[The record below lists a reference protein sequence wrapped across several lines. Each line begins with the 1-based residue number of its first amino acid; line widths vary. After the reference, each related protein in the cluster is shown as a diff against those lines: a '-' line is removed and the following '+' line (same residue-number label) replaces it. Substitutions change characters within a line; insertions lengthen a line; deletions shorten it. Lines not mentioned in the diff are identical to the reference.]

1 MTDHQEL
8 PPGVSSSEIQ
18 EPTLQ
23 HIVGAM
29 LFAAKKPLTIADIRR
44 VLQQVAEQL
53 PEENRLPTRD
63 AQIKTAVADVR
74 EALAK
79 AGLGVTLGVAP
90 GAGVDGGGYRLQ
102 TDPACGPWLR
112 CLLEA
117 GKPTRLSRPALETLA
132 IIAYRQPATRAEI
145 EGVRGVGV
153 DAMLRTLLEMQL
165 IKITGRS
172 ELPGRPLLYGTT
184 QLFLEHFGLKNVQDL
199 PGIDQL
205 CRRDAERTP
214 EAPAPDDSLTDQA
227 SPAPTADQSEP
238 LSANSLQEASP
249 APEKPDTDSDDR
261 PTSEEDYEDDDEYD
275 DDDDDDEYDEE
286 YDEDDDDDGQED
298 RNS

>member
-8 PPGVSSSEIQ
+8 PLGVSSSEIQ

-53 PEENRLPTRD
+53 PEEARLPARD
-63 AQIKTAVADVR
+63 AQIKAAVTGVQ

-79 AGLGVTLGVAP
+79 ASLGITLGVAP
-90 GAGVDGGGYRLQ
+90 GAGADGGGYRLQ

-112 CLLEA
+112 CMLEA

-165 IKITGRS
+165 IKIIGRS

-184 QLFLEHFGLKNVQDL
+184 QLFLEHFGLKNVRDL
-199 PGIDQL
+199 PGIEQL
-205 CRRDAERTP
+205 CRRNTERTP
-214 EAPAPDDSLTDQA
+214 ETPVTADSPTGDTSPEPA
-227 SPAPTADQSEP
+227 ADQSETP
-238 LSANSLQEASP
+238 EVSEASEPPEANSLQEASP
-249 APEKPDTDSDDR
+249 APEKPEPDSDTS
-261 PTSEEDYEDDDEYD
+261 PTAEEACEADD
-275 DDDDDDEYDEE
+275 E
-286 YDEDDDDDGQED
+286 YDEDDDDDQED